1 MEDFER
7 TRVVSV
13 VRVKRKRGSQ
23 EGPAEVLFLQ
33 GKDEEEEDERKG
45 NDTGTDTTGTKR
57 RIKKNSYTNTSNN
70 RSAMIKNIK
79 NDDFV
84 KGRYDRELAAQLDA
98 VLGGGSQALPFR
110 RNTHQTTKEGEGEG
124 DFDEDE
130 DEKKTKKKKSN
141 RMLKKFVRLTREA
154 GMEQND
160 ARDAQTVKTLL
171 ESRRKGEDGG
181 GGKTTNTASTRTR
194 KTTKRTYE
202 EVKVMSEEESMKS
215 VTTTRRDHNI
225 TNEEQRKKRN
235 VLSSSTTTIDSTK
248 EVFYCYDILCLDEE
262 EEKIEEE
269 EEKEKEGKEEGN
281 RNDEEIELEDQIL
294 MNYMP
299 MVKEY
304 TEKKKREEED
314 ADGNWV
320 YDLYVL
326 EQDDVVPKRKGGTVE
341 TDDII
346 CEEPIVRVSDFLD
359 NANVE
364 HNLHEN
370 EYFSEDDSEDSNA
383 ENYYRG
389 DYPEEDT
396 EDDDGFFDD
405 GNDDSDRDEWDV
417 DDEYD
422 SDEDAFGYG
431 RHRSGGF
438 DHGSGWGV

>member
-7 TRVVSV
+7 TKVVSV
-13 VRVKRKRGSQ
+13 VRVKRKRGSA
-23 EGPAEVLFLQ
+23 EAAEVLFLQ
-33 GKDEEEEDERKG
+33 GKDEEEEEDERKG
-45 NDTGTDTTGTKR
+45 NNNAGTDTNGTKR
-57 RIKKNSYTNTSNN
+57 SIKKNSCYNTSNN
-70 RSAMIKNIK
+70 RNTIKNIK
-79 NDDFV
+79 NDDFI

-98 VLGGGSQALPFR
+98 VLGGGSQALPSH
-110 RNTHQTTKEGEGEG
+110 RNSRQTTKTKEGEG
-124 DFDEDE
+124 DFDE

-141 RMLKKFVRLTREA
+141 GMLKKFVRLTREA

-171 ESRRKGEDGG
+171 ESRRERRKGEDGG
-181 GGKTTNTASTRTR
+181 GGKTTKASTRT
-194 KTTKRTYE
+194 TTKRTYE
-202 EVKVMSEEESMKS
+202 EVKVIMGEDESMKS
-215 VTTTRRDHNI
+215 MATTRRDHNI
-225 TNEEQRKKRN
+225 TEEQRKKRN
-235 VLSSSTTTIDSTK
+235 VLSSSSTTTDSTK
-248 EVFYCYDILCLDEE
+248 EVFYCYDILCRDEE
-262 EEKIEEE
+262 EEKIEE

-281 RNDEEIELEDQIL
+281 RNDEKIELEDQIL

-326 EQDDVVPKRKGGTVE
+326 EQDDVVPKREGGTVE

-396 EDDDGFFDD
+396 DDDDGFFDD
-405 GNDDSDRDEWDV
+405 GGDDSDRDEWDV

-422 SDEDAFGYG
+422 SDEEDDGYG
-431 RHRSGGF
+431 RHRS

>member
-1 MEDFER
+1 MGEDFER
-7 TRVVSV
+7 TTRVVSV

-45 NDTGTDTTGTKR
+45 NDTGTDTNGMKR

-141 RMLKKFVRLTREA
+141 RGMLKKFVRLTREA

-215 VTTTRRDHNI
+215 MTTTRRDHNI
-225 TNEEQRKKRN
+225 TDEEQRKKRN
-235 VLSSSTTTIDSTK
+235 VLSSTTTTDSTK

-262 EEKIEEE
+262 EEKIGEE
-269 EEKEKEGKEEGN
+269 EEKEKEGKEERN

-326 EQDDVVPKRKGGTVE
+326 EQDDVVPKREGGTVE

-396 EDDDGFFDD
+396 DDDDGFFDD
-405 GNDDSDRDEWDV
+405 GGDDSDRDEWDV

-422 SDEDAFGYG
+422 SDEEDDGYG
-431 RHRSGGF
+431 RHRS